1 MAQLFIWFLVS
12 LSFVNDD
19 FLGGVNEDYMG
30 QLKYIF
36 YVVNIWIG
44 QPYLFVFRK

>member
-1 MAQLFIWFLVS
+1 MRNVLC
-12 LSFVNDD
+12 
-19 FLGGVNEDYMG
+19 GVNEDYMA

-44 QPYLFVFRK
+44 QPYLFVFRKWYLYIEFFLP